1 MGFAAPLLFVCLGT
15 SSRGNL
21 HWAWGGWFCLF
32 VYAVRVFSLFFFFFS
47 RANRHQS
54 SSHTVISR
62 PKLMDTSVGLWWEK
76 VVPPCFSISVC
87 NFNFHSF
94 TEAPLLSL
102 LISSQRISGGQVIY
116 IFCFH
121 FPPDT
126 STRGR
131 EQSDALS
138 HWAHPALLP
147 THQLG
152 CERGPKEEGKWQG
165 RLFH

>member
-32 VYAVRVFSLFFFFFS
+32 VYAVRVFSLFFFS

-76 VVPPCFSISVC
+76 LCLHASRFLSVISI
-87 NFNFHSF
+87 F
-94 TEAPLLSL
+94 ALSL
-102 LISSQRISGGQVIY
+102 RPPPVPAYFLSKNFRRTSHLF
-116 IFCFH
+116 FCFH

-138 HWAHPALLP
+138 HWAHPAQPP